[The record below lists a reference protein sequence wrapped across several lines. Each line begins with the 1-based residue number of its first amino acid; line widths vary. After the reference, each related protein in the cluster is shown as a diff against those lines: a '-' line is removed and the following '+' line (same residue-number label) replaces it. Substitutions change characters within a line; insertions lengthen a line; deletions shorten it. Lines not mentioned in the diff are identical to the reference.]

1 MAFAKQRQQGRCM
14 GEQID
19 PHRDMEAR
27 RIASMEPAK
36 KKAKRRGAAGA
47 VGNAIAADAS

>member
-1 MAFAKQRQQGRCM
+1 M

-36 KKAKRRGAAGA
+36 KKAKRRGATGA